1 MARYRS
7 EKINEEMKK
16 QISDVI
22 RNRVRDPRLAP
33 MISVTSVDV
42 TKDLKYA
49 KVYVSIF
56 GSDTEKDESLKILK
70 NSSGFIRREVASK
83 INLRSTPELLFNLDT
98 SIEYGMH
105 IDRLI
110 HSIKENEDNG
120 DESDTEEN

>member
-1 MARYRS
+1 MAKYRS
-7 EKINEEMKK
+7 EKINEEMRK

-49 KVYVSIF
+49 KVYVSVF

-70 NSSGFIRREVASK
+70 SSSGFIRREVASK

-110 HSIKENEDNG
+110 HSIKEKESNG
-120 DESDTEEN
+120 DEPDTEEN